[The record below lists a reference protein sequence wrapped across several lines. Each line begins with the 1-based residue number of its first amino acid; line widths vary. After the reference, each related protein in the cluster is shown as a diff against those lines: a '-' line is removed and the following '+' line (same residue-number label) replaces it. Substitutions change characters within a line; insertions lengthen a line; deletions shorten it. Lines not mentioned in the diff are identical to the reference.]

1 MECGYSKL
9 IGLSKVDSTAEIHS
23 ISLGFL
29 EVKALDDSN
38 SESENKRPTN
48 THVHC

>member
-9 IGLSKVDSTAEIHS
+9 IGLSKVDFIAEIHS

-29 EVKALDDSN
+29 EVKASDDLDSDC
-38 SESENKRPTN
+38 ENKRPTN
-48 THVHC
+48 THVHR